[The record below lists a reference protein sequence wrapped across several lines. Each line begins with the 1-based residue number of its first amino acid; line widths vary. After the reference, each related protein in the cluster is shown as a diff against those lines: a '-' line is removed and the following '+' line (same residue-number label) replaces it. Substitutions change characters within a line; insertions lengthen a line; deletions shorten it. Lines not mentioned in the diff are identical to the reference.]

1 MRVEGVVRR
10 ETVVVEKSVLSS
22 QRVSL
27 ELCSR
32 SGAEVSERERE
43 GLRVLALP
51 EQRAKN
57 LPSPPCLVVM
67 RTASPSS
74 VPCVACFLKG

>member
-10 ETVVVEKSVLSS
+10 YRGQSKRGV

-27 ELCSR
+27 GCAR
-32 SGAEVSERERE
+32 GAGAEVSERERE

-74 VPCVACFLKG
+74 VPCVACFVKG